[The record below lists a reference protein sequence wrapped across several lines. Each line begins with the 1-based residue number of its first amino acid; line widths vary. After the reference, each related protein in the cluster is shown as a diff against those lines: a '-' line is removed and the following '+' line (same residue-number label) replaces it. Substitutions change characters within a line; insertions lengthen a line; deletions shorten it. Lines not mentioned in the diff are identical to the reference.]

1 MKKKILSLL
10 TAFAMVFGIIA
21 APFTSASAAEGTTT
35 LNIHKLELDDFD
47 GVTPKDHDGKEL
59 TFETLNGE
67 NYFKGKNVKGLAGV
81 KFTYYKVNTAQ
92 LAKIEETN
100 PQTPAQVQAIIDAN
114 STGENKLFGG
124 VTGVE
129 TTATDKDGLVK
140 LENLADG
147 TYYFVESEVPE
158 NHTGALAVPFK
169 ITLPIYD
176 KTTAAKLDEVHIYP
190 KNKLTEKTTDKK
202 LDKDANDANKESH
215 KVTVTQNGEDEVYT
229 LDKGAKVP
237 YVVTT
242 PIPAGSKEVM
252 LAWSDRMSEG
262 LTYNG
267 DVAITAT
274 YGDKNEDL
282 GLSEDDYEVTPSD
295 NGFVL
300 KLTDAGIKKVLE
312 KTLNNGDGVKLIDG
326 KTVYNKVADEAAQ
339 KVEFTLK
346 YSATLNGLTGP
357 VDPETNTVSFHYG
370 NKPGYTPQP
379 GDKNPIPEKNKTEIE
394 VDKSFVGGDGTGSET
409 WPENMTITLNL
420 EKWDQATNTWK
431 AETGE
436 GSTLELT
443 STKTSGKF
451 ENLDKDAKY
460 RVVEKEVTGWV
471 ANYSHDENGK
481 LVIKNKKNPN
491 PNPIT
496 PPEVTVTS
504 GGYRF
509 VKTDDNNTNIARLVG
524 GKFLVM
530 NKENKYLYYKTAEK
544 LTAEQ
549 TALKKA
555 EGELQTLVDE
565 YNALTADEQA
575 SQGTAKKQAID
586 DKATEIAGLKKKASI
601 QYEWKD
607 GFGTKDN
614 LNDNLVVL
622 TPNSQGFME
631 ITGLDFGQ
639 YTLHEI
645 VAPAGY
651 GLPADGNKFDF
662 TVSATSYSDLKIMKA
677 DGKEEDTAATI
688 ESTTTDSTKAKR
700 LINKKVT
707 IPQTGG
713 IGSLIFIV
721 AGLAIMGGAFVA
733 YKKSQATA

>member
-10 TAFAMVFGIIA
+10 TAFAMVFGILV
-21 APFTSASAAEGTTT
+21 APFTTASATDGTTNLT
-35 LNIHKLELDDFD
+35 IHKIELDDFD
-47 GVTPKDHDGKEL
+47 GVTAKDHDGKEL
-59 TFETLNGE
+59 TQEKLE
-67 NYFKGKNVKGLAGV
+67 EYFNGKNPKGLPGV

-92 LAKIEETN
+92 LAKIEESN

-114 STGENKLFGG
+114 ETLFTENKIK
-124 VTGVE
+124 VKGVE
-129 TTATDKDGLVK
+129 TEATDKDGKVTLS
-140 LENLADG
+140 NFADG
-147 TYYFVESEVPE
+147 TYYFVESEVPA

-176 KTTAAKLDEVHIYP
+176 KTTAAKLSDVHIYP

-202 LDKDANDANKESH
+202 LDKDANTANKESH
-215 KVTVTQNGEDEVYT
+215 KVTVTQNGENEVYT

-274 YGDKNEDL
+274 YGDKKEDL
-282 GLSEDDYEVTPSD
+282 GLAKGDYTVEPSD

-312 KTLNNGDGVKLIDG
+312 KTLNKGDGVKLIDG
-326 KTVYNKVADEAAQ
+326 KTVYNKIADEAAQ

-379 GDKNPIPEKNKTEIE
+379 GDKNPIPEKNKTQIE
-394 VDKSFVGGDGTGSET
+394 VNKSFVGGDGTGTET
-409 WPENMTITLNL
+409 WPANLTITLNL

-431 AETGE
+431 AETGA

-443 STKTSGKF
+443 SSKTSGKF

-471 ANYSHDENGK
+471 ANYSHDAQGK
-481 LVIKNKKNPN
+481 LIIKNKKNPN

-524 GKFLVM
+524 GKFLIM
-530 NKENKYLYYKTAEK
+530 KKDNKYLYYKTAEQ

-565 YNALTADEQA
+565 YNALSAENQKGQT
-575 SQGTAKKQAID
+575 GTEKKTAID
-586 DKATEIAGLKKKASI
+586 EKATEIAGLKKKASI

-614 LNDNLVVL
+614 LSANLVVL

-631 ITGLDFGQ
+631 ITGLDFGS
-639 YTLHEI
+639 YKLHEI

-662 TVSATSYSDLKIMKA
+662 TVDAKSYSDLKIMKT
-677 DGKEEDTAATI
+677 GSKEEDTTATI
-688 ESTTTDSTKAKR
+688 DSTTTDTTKAKR
-700 LINKKVT
+700 LVNKKVT

-721 AGLAIMGGAFVA
+721 AGLAIMAGAFVA
-733 YKKSQATA
+733 YKKSQAVEA